1 MKQQAPDFSPNEKM
15 HALKRHFIDQE
26 DISVICDSYGIDTQT
41 FQTWQKRL
49 FSYGNL
55 AFEDTCHL
63 KNMVEKDH
71 LLLDHSLNKEQI
83 YELIID
89 VLPDPIMIH
98 DSNGKYWI
106 MNQAVS
112 YYLGISREDLVGEEE
127 SIAMDPETAE
137 KINTYKRRVLTKGE
151 ILEYEVDPVINNT
164 QYHFL
169 TTRMPLYD
177 SGNNIIGTV
186 GICRDISSRKTIEQL
201 KEDIERISRH
211 DLKSPLNSIISLP
224 QLMLQDENLT
234 GDQKENLEFIQEAG
248 YRMLNMIDMSLSLY
262 KMEKG
267 TYEYQPVNV
276 DVLMVLDKVEKELH
290 SYIKTKG
297 VELDTVVNGEHTRQ
311 DSFYILGEEL
321 LCHSM
326 LSNLLKNAME
336 ASPRDKNIIVTFT
349 DHPEKNFKE
358 ISIHNY
364 GTIPEHIRESFGE
377 KYATSG
383 KNKGTGLGVYS
394 ARLII
399 ETMNG
404 SFSWSSSREQGTIL
418 NITLPASSWG

>member
-1 MKQQAPDFSPNEKM
+1 MKQQGQDFSPNEKLQ
-15 HALKRHFIDQE
+15 ALKRHFVDQE
-26 DISVICDSYGIDTQT
+26 DISVICDNYGIDTQI
-41 FQTWQKRL
+41 FHAWHKQL
-49 FSYGNL
+49 FDYGNL

-63 KNMVEKDH
+63 KTMVEKDH
-71 LLLDHSLNKEQI
+71 LLLDHSLNKEQV

-89 VLPDPIMIH
+89 ALPDPIMIH
-98 DSNGKYWI
+98 DLKGKYWI

-112 YYLGISREDLVGEEE
+112 YYLGISREDLVGEDE

-137 KINTYKRRVLTKGE
+137 KINSYKRRVLAKGE
-151 ILEYEVDPVINNT
+151 VLEYEVDPVVNNT

-169 TTRMPLYD
+169 TTRMPLFD
-177 SGNNIIGTV
+177 SENNIVGTV
-186 GICRDISSRKTIEQL
+186 GICRNISSRKTVERL

-224 QLMLQDENLT
+224 QLMLQDENLN
-234 GDQKENLEFIQEAG
+234 GDQKENLKLIQESG
-248 YRMLNMIDMSLSLY
+248 YRMLNMVDMSLSLY

-267 TYEYQPVNV
+267 TYEFQPVNV
-276 DVLMVLDKVEKELH
+276 DIMKVLDKVEKELS
-290 SYIKTKG
+290 SYIKTKD
-297 VELDTVVNGEHTRQ
+297 VKIDAVVNAEYTRQ
-311 DSFYILGEEL
+311 NPFYVLGEEL

-326 LSNLLKNAME
+326 LSNLLKNSIE
-336 ASPRDKNIIVTFT
+336 ASPRNNKVTVTLT
-349 DHPEKNFKE
+349 DHPEENCKL

-364 GTIPEHIRESFGE
+364 GAIPEHIRESFGE

-404 SFSWSSSREQGTIL
+404 NFSWSSSREQGTRL
-418 NITLPASSWG
+418 NIILPAIS